1 VSADYDKYKAKIKD
15 IALDST
21 TCQIVR
27 NNSAN
32 GAIVTSDLK
41 IGDLFSTPTSATPLA
56 SLPSLVLSD
65 SSARRITPSSTGV
78 DLAVMLARS
87 GGNMIFYVTGSTTVT
102 PVDFDIEL
110 VMVWRITAG
119 VL

>member
-1 VSADYDKYKAKIKD
+1 
-15 IALDST
+15 
-21 TCQIVR
+21 
-27 NNSAN
+27 
-32 GAIVTSDLK
+32 
-41 IGDLFSTPTSATPLA
+41 
-56 SLPSLVLSD
+56 
-65 SSARRITPSSTGV
+65 
-78 DLAVMLARS
+78 MLARS